1 MFSWLS
7 KHEKK
12 DPIVLQ
18 FVVDGLN
25 KNCTSQNWNRSKNID
40 LLIQW

>member
-18 FVVDGLN
+18 FVVDGVN
-25 KNCTSQNWNRSKNID
+25 KKLYKSK
-40 LLIQW
+40 LKPLEEH